1 MHKRIDWT
9 DLQFVLA
16 LARSK
21 SLAAA
26 ARGLGVSHTTVLRRV
41 AALEE
46 SQGVRLFERLRTGYA
61 LTAGGEE
68 MLAAAHAVS
77 EVVTDLERKL
87 AGRDRRLE
95 GLVRLATIDTVA
107 ASLLP
112 LILGKFHA
120 EHPAVT
126 VDLTVSATLADL
138 THREADVAIRVS
150 NHPPEGLIGRRICKV
165 GLGIYRARQTGE
177 APLPHEDL
185 PAQRWIGPSQALA
198 ATNVA
203 RWMRERVDDSQV
215 ILRVDSIV
223 GMAEA
228 ATAGIGLVALPCY
241 LGDCM
246 ARLERACDTAVAVER
261 PAELWVLTHEDLRR
275 TARVRALTQH
285 LGDELSQ
292 LRGRING
299 DAPGDAE
306 ALV

>member
-16 LARSK
+16 LAGSR

-41 AALEE
+41 AALEA

-68 MLAAAHAVS
+68 MLAAAQAVS

-87 AGRDRRLE
+87 AGRDLRLE
-95 GLVRLATIDTVA
+95 GLVRVATVDTLST
-107 ASLLP
+107 SLLP
-112 LILGKFHA
+112 PILAKFHA
-120 EHPAVT
+120 DHPAVT
-126 VDLTVSATLADL
+126 VDLAVSPTLADL
-138 THREADVAIRVS
+138 THREADVAIRIS
-150 NHPPEGLIGRRICKV
+150 NDPPEGLIGRRICQV
-165 GLGIYRARQTGE
+165 GLGVYRARQSAGSR
-177 APLPHEDL
+177 LRFEDL
-185 PAQRWIGPSQALA
+185 TVQRWIGPSEALA

-203 RWMRERVDDSQV
+203 RWMRDRVHNSQI

-228 ATAGIGLVALPCY
+228 AAAGIGLAALPCY
-241 LGDCM
+241 LGDSM
-246 ARLERACDTAVAVER
+246 PRLERACDTGVAAAR

-285 LGDELSQ
+285 LGDELSLQ
-292 LRGRING
+292 RGRITG
-299 DAPGDAE
+299 EAP
-306 ALV
+306 